1 MGALW
6 VIAEPGAENGL
17 ARISAEAATLAR
29 DLGASTGR
37 DVLGIVVAADPDA
50 AATELATY
58 LPLVWAI
65 TDPTAAEHA
74 WSAVAAGRIAA
85 LLEATATD
93 APDAI
98 FVGAGADGRDLAGAL
113 SALTGLGVLVNATS
127 VTWTDAGPS
136 VEMSVFGGKLITTAG
151 FSGGRGIITVRPNVT
166 TAVAADTAGRVEAR
180 ADAPDGPATLPAVK
194 VVERVSEAGAKA
206 PIEEAKIIV
215 AGGRGVGGPDG
226 FGIVEQL
233 ADAFGGAVGATRAA
247 VDSGW
252 IPYSQQ
258 IGQTGKIVKPE
269 LYLALGISGAIQH
282 KVGMRTSGAIVAVNR
297 DADAPIAEFADLFVV
312 GDLFE
317 VGTALLEQ
325 LRARSS

>member
-6 VIAEPGAENGL
+6 VVAEPGPDAGL

-29 DLGASTGR
+29 GLGDRTKR
-37 DVLGIVVAADPDA
+37 DVVGLVIAA
-50 AATELATY
+50 
-58 LPLVWAI
+58 
-65 TDPTAAEHA
+65 DPTAAAAELAAYVPTVRTITDPAAADNA
-74 WSAVAAGRIAA
+74 WSAVAAAHVAA
-85 LLEATATD
+85 LVASD
-93 APDAI
+93 APDVI
-98 FVGAGADGRDLAGAL
+98 FVGAGADGRDLAGAV
-113 SALTGLGVLVNATS
+113 SALTGLGVLVNA
-127 VTWTDAGPS
+127 VAVEWTDSGPS
-136 VEMSVFGGKLITTAG
+136 VEMNVFGGKLITMSG
-151 FSGGRGIITVRPNVT
+151 FTGGRGIVTVRPNVT
-166 TAVAADTAGRVEAR
+166 TAAATDATGTIEAL
-180 ADAPDGPATLPAVK
+180 DAPAAAAGLPAVR
-194 VVERVSEAGAKA
+194 VVDRITEAGAQA
-206 PIEEAKIIV
+206 PIEEARIIV

-233 ADAFGGAVGATRAA
+233 AEALGGAVGATRAA

-317 VGTALLEQ
+317 VGSALLER
-325 LRARSS
+325 LRARSG

>member
-6 VIAEPGAENGL
+6 VVAEPGPDGAL
-17 ARISAEAATLAR
+17 ARISAEAATLVR
-29 DLGASTGR
+29 ELGAAGAG
-37 DVLGIVVAADPDA
+37 DVVGIVVAADPGPA
-50 AATELATY
+50 AAELATY
-58 LPLVWAI
+58 LPAVWAI
-65 TDPTAAEHA
+65 TDAAAADNA

-85 LLEATATD
+85 LLATET
-93 APDAI
+93 PDAI
-98 FVGAGADGRDLAGAL
+98 FVGAGADGRDLAGAV
-113 SALTGLGVLVNATS
+113 SALTGLGVLVNATAVS
-127 VTWTDAGPS
+127 WTDTGPA
-136 VEMSVFGGKLITTAG
+136 VEMSVFGGKLLTTSG
-151 FSGGRGIITVRPNVT
+151 FTGGRGIVTVRPNVT
-166 TAVAADTAGRVEAR
+166 TAVAASAPGTVEAR
-180 ADAPDGPATLPAVK
+180 PVEGPATLPAVR
-194 VVERVSEAGAKA
+194 VVERISEAGAAA
-206 PIEEAKIIV
+206 PIEEARIIV

-233 ADAFGGAVGATRAA
+233 AAALGGAVGATRAA

-317 VGTALLEQ
+317 VGSALLERLQ
-325 LRARSS
+325 ARSG